1 MIHITLPTN
10 YKTAKPRDVKNRKEY
25 DKPGVYVFFN
35 SDDTAL
41 YVGKSVSF
49 KRRFCVHAAN
59 SPFFREASYVRLYE
73 MDTDYERD
81 IYETEMI
88 RQFDP
93 LFNKAKQFHRQVEI
107 EQELAEIKDNAQQLI
122 EEINELRDELNA
134 LYDEADAA
142 VVTGDRTDVDGGS
155 GSLEKLG
162 EVLYIDR
169 RISELRAELARLYRK
184 KQILIAK
191 RN

>member
-1 MIHITLPTN
+1 
-10 YKTAKPRDVKNRKEY
+10 
-25 DKPGVYVFFN
+25 
-35 SDDTAL
+35 
-41 YVGKSVSF
+41 
-49 KRRFCVHAAN
+49 
-59 SPFFREASYVRLYE
+59 

-107 EQELAEIKDNAQQLI
+107 EQELAEIKDNARQLI